1 MTIDPELLLA
11 GLAVFAAL
19 ATAVITVVRWVESQE
34 RAKYEQ
40 VRRDI
45 RNEVLAE
52 VYSRLLELNVS
63 WLSSSPRQ
71 RATLEDFAGE
81 LKPEQSET
89 GSRA

>member
-1 MTIDPELLLA
+1 MTVSIELLLA
-11 GLAVFAAL
+11 YIVAAAAVVSAVMAL
-19 ATAVITVVRWVESQE
+19 FSWADKQE

-71 RATLEDFAGE
+71 RATLQDFAGE